1 MSFTERTVSPTPLK
15 FVEMETCVQIGAN
28 YISKDLYNK
37 FKPEFDLI
45 IQIGDIGWNEKINQ
59 DELNQMIVNLELREQ
74 SKACSINNLTLDQC
88 AECKGDNMNMKEL
101 AKQEEIKNGFDNI
114 PVGMTKL
121 QADSIQIE
129 PIEVEF
135 NGVKKTRYE
144 LIAKTTDGKEVKF
157 GCGVQI
163 YNGLVALAKAT
174 QGNLKTIY
182 ITRNGTTKEDTKYT
196 VAGE

>member
-1 MSFTERTVSPTPLK
+1 MSFTELIISNPLQFK
-15 FVEMETCVQIGAN
+15 EFESNVQIGAN

-45 IQIGDIGWNEKINQ
+45 IQIGDIGWNEKITQ
-59 DELNQMIVNLELREQ
+59 DELIQMITNLELKAQ
-74 SKACSINNLTLDQC
+74 SKARAKTILMNQK
-88 AECKGDNMNMKEL
+88 KGLCQGDKQMDMKEL

-121 QADSIQIE
+121 KAETINIT
-129 PIEVEF
+129 PKEVEF

-144 LIAKTTDGKEVKF
+144 LNAKTTEGKEVNF

-163 YNGLVALAKAT
+163 YNGLVALAK
-174 QGNLKTIY
+174 QGNIKTIY

>member
-1 MSFTERTVSPTPLK
+1 MSFTERTIFPTPLK

-45 IQIGDIGWNEKINQ
+45 IKLGDLGWNTRLTES
-59 DELNQMIVNLELREQ
+59 ELVKMAVNLELRKQ

-144 LIAKTTDGKEVKF
+144 LNAKTTEGKEVNF
-157 GCGVQI
+157 CCGVQI
-163 YNGLVALAKAT
+163 YNGLIALAK
-174 QGNLKTIY
+174 QGNIKTIY

>member
-1 MSFTERTVSPTPLK
+1 MSFTERTVFPTPLK
-15 FVEMETCVQIGAN
+15 FVEMETCVQIGVN
-28 YISKDLYNK
+28 YVNKEIYYKYKKD
-37 FKPEFDLI
+37 FDLI
-45 IQIGDIGWNEKINQ
+45 IKLGDLGWNTRLTES
-59 DELNQMIVNLELREQ
+59 ELVKMVVNLELREQ

-121 QADSIQIE
+121 KAETINIT
-129 PIEVEF
+129 PKEVEF

-144 LIAKTTDGKEVKF
+144 LNAKTTEGKEVNF

-163 YNGLVALAKAT
+163 YNGLVALAK
-174 QGNLKTIY
+174 QGNIKTVY
-182 ITRNGTTKEDTKYT
+182 ITRNGTTKDDTKYT

>member
-1 MSFTERTVSPTPLK
+1 MSFTERTIFPTPLK

-37 FKPEFDLI
+37 FKPEFDSI
-45 IQIGDIGWNEKINQ
+45 IRIGDIGWNEKITQ
-59 DELNQMIVNLELREQ
+59 DELIQMITNLELREQ

-101 AKQEEIKNGFDNI
+101 AKQEEIKNGYDNI
-114 PVGMTKL
+114 PEGMTKL
-121 QADSIQIE
+121 KADSVQIT

-144 LIAKTTDGKEVKF
+144 LIAKTTEDKEVKF
-157 GCGVQI
+157 GCGVKI
-163 YNGLVALAKAT
+163 YNGLIALAK
-174 QGNLKTIY
+174 QGNIKTIY
-182 ITRNGTTKEDTKYT
+182 ITRNGLTKENTTYT